1 MDFVIVEKRKKRGGK
16 YYVVIGKSEDSPATL
31 IFGRYKKLEDA
42 KRKAEQL
49 EKKYGFAGVGKSPF
63 RK

>member
-1 MDFVIVEKRKKRGGK
+1 MDFKIVEKRKKRGGK

-42 KRKAEQL
+42 KRRAEQL
-49 EKKYGFAGVGKSPF
+49 ERKYGFAGISKSPSY
-63 RK
+63 